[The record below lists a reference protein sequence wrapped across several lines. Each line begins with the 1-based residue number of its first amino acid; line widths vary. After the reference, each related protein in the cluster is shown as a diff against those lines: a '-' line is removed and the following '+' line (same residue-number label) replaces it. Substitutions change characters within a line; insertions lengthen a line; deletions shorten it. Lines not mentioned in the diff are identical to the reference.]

1 VVSRRTSGG
10 FLLAV
15 GLICI
20 AATSPGLAAVLSVGA
35 EDAGQGASVPLAI
48 SFSSEGERVVGL
60 QFELVF
66 DGSALSLASVT
77 GDAVRTSGKSL
88 YVAPLA
94 SNRTRFLVWEFNQD
108 PISDGTLVNLFVNI
122 QAGATLGVSQIKL
135 EAALASDADGNPL
148 TLTTSDGSVTIQS
161 APGSALLTDG
171 VLNGGSLLSGAV
183 APGEIVTIMGAGIGP
198 PALAK
203 ASITFEGLSAP
214 IIYAGSDQINAVV
227 PFGIAGHSSVEMQ
240 VANSSG
246 APTTLVV
253 PAASAAPAI
262 FTLTGNGAGPGAIL
276 NQDSTVNSP
285 DNPAERGSIIVLFA
299 TGAGQTD
306 PPGADGTFPT
316 TVLPKPLL
324 PVSVTVGGASAD
336 ILYAGA
342 APELISGVLQVN
354 CRVPAQIDAGNAV
367 PVVLRVGD
375 AISPPVTVAVR

>member
-1 VVSRRTSGG
+1 M
-10 FLLAV
+10 AV

>member
-1 VVSRRTSGG
+1 MSRRTSGG

>member
-1 VVSRRTSGG
+1 VSRRTSGG